1 MFKIQR
7 YQKFPTII
15 RMSCIFSNNQLN
27 RTNLSNLYTNN
38 RDIFEGDRKQN
49 FIKNKD
55 FKQTQIICSGTNEQA
70 EQKNIGRTQGMLG
83 YLFVY
88 DHFQKYKDQN
98 AQNHQKNEL
107 TLKNP

>member
-1 MFKIQR
+1 
-7 YQKFPTII
+7 
-15 RMSCIFSNNQLN
+15 MS
-27 RTNLSNLYTNN
+27 
-38 RDIFEGDRKQN
+38 KQN
-49 FIKNKD
+49 K
-55 FKQTQIICSGTNEQA
+55 
-70 EQKNIGRTQGMLG
+70 KNIGRTQGMLG